1 MRVRS
6 SITLAALVLATTL
19 GLLGCGGGDGDG
31 DGSALTDTGLLFPIE
46 TGEETEPPPPP
57 ATTAEQPQEAMKIA
71 VPAPGESI
79 GPQSPAARVTEL
91 QQALL
96 VLGFKIG
103 APDGIYGG
111 KTVKA
116 ISRFQ
121 KQHKLEQ
128 DGLVGPK
135 TAKAINKEL
144 REQAAANA

>member
-6 SITLAALVLATTL
+6 SITLAALVLTTML
-19 GLLGCGGGDGDG
+19 GLVSCGGGDGDG

-46 TGEETEPPPPP
+46 TGEETERPPPP
-57 ATTAEQPQEAMKIA
+57 ATTAEPPQEAMKIA

-103 APDGIYGG
+103 TPDGIYGG
-111 KTVKA
+111 KTQQAV
-116 ISRFQ
+116 SRLQ
-121 KQHKLEQ
+121 KKHKLEQ